1 MIFST
6 SACSGQITNSLDVTL
21 ADEDNHPGSSIDVTL
36 ASEKSQDSNSILAL
50 TLADEENSLSKSFDV
65 TLAGEDIQAEISIT
79 SMSDEKQGLVKRVDV
94 TSSHLTIEES
104 EEKIKREEKSLIVWR
119 LINIAAGS
127 FLVLVFINL
136 TAMLTIL
143 LGWNLYS

>member
-1 MIFST
+1 MI
-6 SACSGQITNSLDVTL
+6 
-21 ADEDNHPGSSIDVTL
+21 
-36 ASEKSQDSNSILAL
+36 
-50 TLADEENSLSKSFDV
+50 
-65 TLAGEDIQAEISIT
+65 
-79 SMSDEKQGLVKRVDV
+79 DEKQDLAEKRVDV

-104 EEKIKREEKSLIVWR
+104 EEKIKRDEKSLIVWR

-143 LGWNLYS
+143 LGWNL